1 MFFLNDGT
9 LLSSTL
15 LSGRHFPANFRF
27 PRFHRLQM
35 ILYFLFLNLYIFL
48 DKIICMR
55 YNAIVMGEHGSPMN
69 YSEGNDLCEKDII

>member
-1 MFFLNDGT
+1 MFFLNAGT
-9 LLSSTL
+9 LHSPSTV
-15 LSGRHFPANFRF
+15 SGRHLPVSFRF
-27 PRFHRLQM
+27 RPFHRLWL

-69 YSEGNDLCEKDII
+69 YLEGNDLCEKDII